1 MKNTRRSQPN
11 LPDFR
16 LYPKRIVL
24 ASLVLA
30 TCLLAYGIAWLL
42 VASVREHAAA

>member
-1 MKNTRRSQPN
+1 MNTQRSQPN
-11 LPDFR
+11 LPDFA

-30 TCLLAYGIAWLL
+30 TCLLAYGISWLV
-42 VASVREHAAA
+42 VASVRAHAAA